1 MNKTIVSPIK
11 QLGKASDREMTYLNE
26 WLVHIEPYM
35 FDSVST
41 YAKGRKELHLRNFVK
56 LASSKDKNTT
66 DIVKPIELSIASKY
80 QSHKIEE
87 IGERL
92 LPGFHQGLVLYYP
105 KGTLIKPHRDSPAY
119 AKGAATVNIVGNA
132 KFLISENQDATNMQ
146 TTLLGEGDCI
156 WFDNKQPHAIAK
168 VEEDR
173 WCVCFFY
180 LKELQDHKK
189 QPVQHQHQLALFTA
203 SVEPETVKT
212 TDSNFLD
219 NAIEHTTT
227 VLISPESQ
235 FKKGDKIQYKHPKA
249 SGWVE
254 AVFGS
259 FYTPDLAPKGSK
271 YSFIEILVKDKVVHA
286 YSHQIRPV
294 A

>member
-1 MNKTIVSPIK
+1 MNTTIVPLPKVSP
-11 QLGKASDREMTYLNE
+11 REIVKLNE
-26 WLVHIEPYM
+26 WLVHIEPFM

-56 LASSKDKNTT
+56 LASSKDTT
-66 DIVKPIELSIASKY
+66 TTNVVKPIIPSVASQYK
-80 QSHKIEE
+80 SHMIEE

-132 KFLISENQDATNMQ
+132 KFLIRDNQDATNMQ
-146 TTLLGEGDCI
+146 ATLLGEGDCI

-180 LKELQDHKK
+180 LKELQDREK
-189 QPVQHQHQLALFTA
+189 QPVQHQLALFTA

-212 TDSNFLD
+212 TDSNFPD
-219 NAIEHTTT
+219 NTIGTTT

-254 AVFGS
+254 AVFES
-259 FYTPDLAPKGSK
+259 FYIPDLAPKNSPR
-271 YSFIEILVKDKVVHA
+271 SFIEILVKGKVVNA

>member
-1 MNKTIVSPIK
+1 MLTLPQNQTTINH
-11 QLGKASDREMTYLNE
+11 LGKASDREMSYLNE
-26 WLVHIEPYM
+26 WLVHIEPFM

-56 LASSKDKNTT
+56 LASSKDKTT
-66 DIVKPIELSIASKY
+66 TGVVKPIIPSVASQYK
-80 QSHKIEE
+80 SHMIEE

-132 KFLISENQDATNMQ
+132 KFLISDNQDATNMQ

-168 VEEDR
+168 VEQDR

-180 LKELQDHKK
+180 LKELQNQPQK
-189 QPVQHQHQLALFTA
+189 QPDQLALFPT
-203 SVEPETVKT
+203 VQITETNCPDKP
-212 TDSNFLD
+212 
-219 NAIEHTTT
+219 IE
-227 VLISPESQ
+227 LSRQQKPQ

-249 SGWVE
+249 DKWINAIFEG
-254 AVFGS
+254 FH
-259 FYTPDLAPKGSK
+259 TPGIAPTGTAW
-271 YSFIEILVKDKVVHA
+271 SFIEVSVKGKLFKA
-286 YSHQIRPV
+286 FSLSQIRS
-294 A
+294 AA